1 MFTTL
6 INWFIGL
13 WNVVKVIW
21 QGVWNFIR
29 GGWTWMIGVIYGFIL
44 ITQQLFDW
52 VSTQVDFLVGLA
64 SQLFAGP
71 GNTNFSN
78 TGPVGTIFSLANTF
92 FPLQEAFVLFEAYAI
107 LAMACI
113 TYRFIKSW
121 IPTLS

>member
-6 INWFIGL
+6 INWFVSL
-13 WNVVKVIW
+13 WNVIKTIW
-21 QGVWNFIR
+21 QSVWNFVR
-29 GGWTWMIGVIYGFIL
+29 GGWTWLIGIIYAIIL
-44 ITQQLFDW
+44 MGQQLGDW
-52 VSTQVDFLVGLA
+52 VSTQIDFLSGLA
-64 SQLFAGP
+64 GQLFSGQNSNFATGSV
-71 GNTNFSN
+71 GN
-78 TGPVGTIFSLANTF
+78 IFSFANAF

>member
-13 WNVVKVIW
+13 WNVIKVIW
-21 QGVWNFIR
+21 QNVWNFIR
-29 GGWTWMIGVIYGFIL
+29 GGWTWAIGIIYAIIL
-44 ITQQLFDW
+44 MGQQLGDW
-52 VSTQVDFLVGLA
+52 VSTQIDFLAGLA
-64 SQLFAGP
+64 GQLFSGQNSNMTTGSV
-71 GNTNFSN
+71 GN
-78 TGPVGTIFSLANTF
+78 IFSFANTF

>member
-13 WNVVKVIW
+13 WNVIKVIW
-21 QGVWNFIR
+21 QNVWNFIR
-29 GGWTWMIGVIYGFIL
+29 GGWTWAIGIVYAIIL
-44 ITQQLFDW
+44 MGQQLGDW
-52 VSTQVDFLVGLA
+52 VSTQIDFLSGLA
-64 SQLFAGP
+64 GQLFSGQNSNMTTGSV
-71 GNTNFSN
+71 GN
-78 TGPVGTIFSLANTF
+78 IFSFANTF
-92 FPLQEAFVLFEAYAI
+92 FPLQEAFILFEAYAI